1 MKKLLSLVFT
11 SLFAMTSTAQ
21 GPDFTDVDS
30 KQKLM
35 ALVEQGKL
43 ERVHLFPLEVGGQ
56 DSELNVVYLPIGF
69 RDAKK
74 KVDGTILR
82 MAQDGL
88 ISDLKVHPE
97 YKGKSF
103 VPSRIVIKASHPEK
117 PGRFDATI
125 EVW

>member
-1 MKKLLSLVFT
+1 MKTLLSLLFG
-11 SLFAMTSTAQ
+11 SLFALTSTAQ

-35 ALVEQGKL
+35 SLVEQGKL
-43 ERVHLFPLEVGGQ
+43 ERVYLFPLEVGGQ
-56 DSELNVVYLPIGF
+56 ETEVNAVYLPIGF
-69 RDAKK
+69 REMKRK
-74 KVDGTILR
+74 IDGTILR

-88 ISDLKVHPE
+88 ISDLKVQPE

-117 PGRFDATI
+117 PGRFDTTM

>member
-1 MKKLLSLVFT
+1 MNKLLSLLFG
-11 SLFAMTSTAQ
+11 SLFAVSSTAQ

-35 ALVEQGKL
+35 FLVEQGKL
-43 ERVHLFPLEVGGQ
+43 ERVYLFPLELGGQ
-56 DSELNVVYLPIGF
+56 DAEVNAVYLPIGF
-69 RDAKK
+69 REMKNK
-74 KVDGTILR
+74 IDGTILR

-88 ISDLKVHPE
+88 VRDLKVQPE

-103 VPSRIVIKASHPEK
+103 VPSRIIIKASHPEK
-117 PGRFDATI
+117 PGRLDTTI